1 MLPVSP
7 YGAAKLGSESLM
19 AAYVQLFEFQAT
31 IFRFANVV
39 GPRQTHGVGY
49 DFIGVCWPVPPSWK
63 SSATARKEI
72 LPLHRQRDRRH
83 YRLPRPATPGVE
95 VYNVATGD
103 YITVTEIARLA
114 VELLGLSGVEFSY
127 SGGPRGWK
135 GNVPVIRFDTQK
147 LRATGWRNRYSSR
160 QALEKSMAAMI
171 EQARG
176 GFFDADSTGA
186 GPASGP
192 MKNEK

>member
-1 MLPVSP
+1 MIDAITGFL
-7 YGAAKLGSESLM
+7 
-19 AAYVQLFEFQAT
+19 
-31 IFRFANVV
+31 
-39 GPRQTHGVGY
+39 
-49 DFIGVCWPVPPSWK
+49 
-63 SSATARKEI
+63 
-72 LPLHRQRDRRH
+72 DR
-83 YRLPRPATPGVE
+83 TKPGVE

-135 GNVPVIRFDTQK
+135 GDVPVIRFDTQK

-176 GFFDADSTGA
+176 GFFDADARGQA
-186 GPASGP
+186 QPVDQ
-192 MKNEK
+192 